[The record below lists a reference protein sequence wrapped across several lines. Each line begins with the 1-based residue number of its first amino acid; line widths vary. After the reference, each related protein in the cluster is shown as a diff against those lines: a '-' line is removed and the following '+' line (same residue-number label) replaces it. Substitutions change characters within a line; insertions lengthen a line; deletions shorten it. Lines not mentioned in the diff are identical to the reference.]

1 MSTFSS
7 AFTWTG
13 VPEKTVAWLPSRIGC
28 RSIIKTAAI
37 GRLPR
42 GPHEQPTGIEARC
55 GPALLRNL
63 DVGGVKVHTTG
74 LCGVNRLGTRR
85 HESKQERCSGD
96 NCKRDF
102 HRNSLFASH
111 HRIYICFA
119 ALRARVH
126 PERLPCAS
134 YRLARAIVA
143 ENCAFRRSFA

>member
-1 MSTFSS
+1 
-7 AFTWTG
+7 
-13 VPEKTVAWLPSRIGC
+13 V
-28 RSIIKTAAI
+28 
-37 GRLPR
+37 
-42 GPHEQPTGIEARC
+42 IEAPYC
-55 GPALLRNL
+55 PALLRNL

-74 LCGVNRLGTRR
+74 LCGVNCPGTRW
-85 HESKQERCSGD
+85 HESKQQRCGGD
-96 NCKRDF
+96 NCKGDF

-143 ENCAFRRSFA
+143 ENCAFRRSFAWCKDSGVGWRSSCAFTDWRAVNPANGLPDDWRMAASNCAISAVQGPA